1 MLTYGS
7 CTVNGV
13 FGSFHMFYDP
23 SITLGAYSRDV
34 HRIFGHGAVPQE
46 VRFTRHECAVS
57 NDGTHKQSRVRLWQE
72 RTGRKCLHRRAPFP
86 EGPCGLV
93 DLEIG

>member
-1 MLTYGS
+1 MIQVSHLE
-7 CTVNGV
+7 
-13 FGSFHMFYDP
+13 
-23 SITLGAYSRDV
+23 
-34 HRIFGHGAVPQE
+34 RIVAMCIEHLDTGLSPREA
-46 VRFTRHECAVS
+46 RFMSHECAVS